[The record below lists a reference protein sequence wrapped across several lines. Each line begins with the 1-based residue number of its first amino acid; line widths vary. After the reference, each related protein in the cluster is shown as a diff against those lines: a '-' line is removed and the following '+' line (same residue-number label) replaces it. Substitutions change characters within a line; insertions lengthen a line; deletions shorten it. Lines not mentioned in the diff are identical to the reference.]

1 MLSSKDMNQY
11 PLLSLY
17 PISAMLSFFGWL
29 VGWFFVFVFFLFCFV
44 LFFLWGG
51 ANVGLVCGLV
61 WFSSVQFG
69 FLRQDFSV

>member
-51 ANVGLVCGLV
+51 GRMLV
-61 WFSSVQFG
+61 WFVAWFGSV
-69 FLRQDFSV
+69 RFSLVF